1 MFTYDFRVSDCT
13 IRLCHPQELLLNESF
28 RPFRTTAEKPD
39 WVVSFHACDRLEFP
53 QYKPICSNISF
64 SVYAEAGGFLRRY
77 HDHKEADRPYALGRI
92 DAKSRTETVDYLA
105 DSHIFFSE
113 SQNSF
118 SHIGLEEL
126 LIHRS
131 RIILHASFIGSA
143 WGGLLFSGV
152 SGIGKST
159 QAALWA
165 RYRGSRVV
173 NGDRALLRRD
183 AGRWLACGWPVCGS
197 SGICE
202 AEDTPVRA
210 IVMLRQGR
218 VNHVERLSP
227 LQAFSSLYAQITI
240 NVWNRAF
247 AQQAMAL
254 IEALVAQAPVLLLTC
269 DMTQDAV
276 ACLEEVVFPG
286 AREESAMA
294 VPGDGASAGST
305 PRRD

>member
-13 IRLCHPQELLLNESF
+13 IRLCHPQELLLNDSF

-92 DAKSRTETVDYLA
+92 DEKSRTETVDYLA
-105 DSHIFFSE
+105 DSRIFFSE

-159 QAALWA
+159 QADLWA
-165 RYRGSRVV
+165 AREGSEII
-173 NGDRALLRRD
+173 NGDRPILGKAD
-183 AGRWLACGWPVCGS
+183 GVWQAWGSPYAGS
-197 SGICE
+197 SGYHVQKGLPIAAIAVLEQGSENKARRLSVRE
-202 AEDTPVRA
+202 AFHRLFPAVTVNNWNRWYVERA
-210 IVMLRQGR
+210 ID
-218 VNHVERLSP
+218 
-227 LQAFSSLYAQITI
+227 
-240 NVWNRAF
+240 
-247 AQQAMAL
+247 
-254 IEALVAQAPVLLLTC
+254 LVSQLAASVPVFHLTC
-269 DMTQDAV
+269 TPDHRAV
-276 ACLEEVVFPG
+276 ETFKAQLMKEVLG
-286 AREESAMA
+286 
-294 VPGDGASAGST
+294 
-305 PRRD
+305 